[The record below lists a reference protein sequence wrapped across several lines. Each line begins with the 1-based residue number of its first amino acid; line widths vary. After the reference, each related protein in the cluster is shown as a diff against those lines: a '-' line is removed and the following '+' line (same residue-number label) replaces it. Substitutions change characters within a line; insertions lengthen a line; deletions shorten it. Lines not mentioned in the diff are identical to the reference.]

1 MNPHSLWRPRASLST
16 LRARADLYARLREF
30 FAERGV
36 LEVETPVL
44 SQAATVDP
52 NIDSYVSQNHR
63 WLQTSPEFP
72 MKRLLAA
79 GSGAIYQIARVFRC
93 DEAGRFHNPE
103 FSLLEWYRPGFDH
116 LQLMDEIEAL
126 FATLGV
132 VNPAPFERLTYR
144 AAFQRY
150 AGLDSDAAHLEDLRA
165 ACKALPGGMPEPPES
180 DLEEQRNFYLDL
192 LMSAVVSPRLG
203 VEAPVFLLDFP
214 ASQAALA
221 RVRADTPPV
230 AERFELFW
238 HGIELANG
246 FHELRD
252 ADEQRRRFEHD
263 RARRIA
269 AGRVAPPY
277 DAHLISA
284 LHHGFPDCAG
294 VALGLDRLLM
304 RLLGLDNVGD
314 TLAFD
319 DARA

>member
-79 GSGAIYQIARVFRC
+79 GSGAIYQIARVFRR